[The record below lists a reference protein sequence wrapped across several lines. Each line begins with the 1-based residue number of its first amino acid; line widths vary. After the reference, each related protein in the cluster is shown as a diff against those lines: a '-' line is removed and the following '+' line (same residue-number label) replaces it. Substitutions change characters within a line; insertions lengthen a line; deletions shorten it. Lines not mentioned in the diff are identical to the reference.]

1 MKQFSYHEPKTVSEA
16 CSLLSQFGHE
26 ARVLAGGTDLIV
38 KMKQGVS
45 APKHLVNLKK
55 IDDLGFIRGNEEG
68 YHIGALARISDIA
81 EHEGLQGRVPMLCSA
96 ARSLGSAQ
104 VRNIA
109 TLGGNLCN
117 ASPAADMAP
126 GLLALDAVVNIVGPT
141 GDRVMP
147 LEAFYQ
153 GPGEIALG
161 GGEILTRVFVPYP
174 PEGTRQIYIKH
185 GPRRA
190 MDIAIVG
197 VAVAL
202 LFDSPTDPCKMAR
215 IALGAVAPTPV
226 RAKKTEKIIEG
237 RKMQTMPLK
246 FVSET
251 LRQEIAPL
259 SDVRASKRYRT
270 EMVGVLTL
278 RAIDYLTRS
287 E

>member
-1 MKQFSYHEPKTVSEA
+1 
-16 CSLLSQFGHE
+16 
-26 ARVLAGGTDLIV
+26 
-38 KMKQGVS
+38 MKQGVS

-55 IDDLGFIRGNEEG
+55 IDDLGFIRENEKG

-81 EHEGLQGRVPMLCSA
+81 GHEGLQGRVPMVCSA

-126 GLLALDAVVNIVGPT
+126 GLLALDAVVNIAGPT

-153 GPGEIALG
+153 GPGEIALNE
-161 GGEILTRVFVPYP
+161 GEILTGVLVPCP

-202 LFDSPTDPCKMAR
+202 LFDSPKDLCKMAR

-246 FVSET
+246 SVSEM

-259 SDVRASKRYRT
+259 SDFRASKRYRT